1 MTFVKRLKSKERKIK
16 VTPTAEKWTVED
28 CKNYLYKE
36 IDSPELV
43 YLLYGLKR
51 SGFDIIND
59 D

>member
-28 CKNYLYKE
+28 EKRVLHKN

-43 YLLYGLKR
+43 KMIDGLYR
-51 SGFDIIND
+51 SGYRVVEDN
-59 D
+59 